1 MKKNVIYVDFIFT
14 KKRINTNRFHILSLI
29 NLKFRTFLYSLYN
42 LNPKKDKASKLNS
55 YKSNVYKFKKVL

>member
-1 MKKNVIYVDFIFT
+1 MKKKIIYVDFVFT

-42 LNPKKDKASKLNS
+42 RNSKKYETS
-55 YKSNVYKFKKVL
+55 KSNVYKFRKVL